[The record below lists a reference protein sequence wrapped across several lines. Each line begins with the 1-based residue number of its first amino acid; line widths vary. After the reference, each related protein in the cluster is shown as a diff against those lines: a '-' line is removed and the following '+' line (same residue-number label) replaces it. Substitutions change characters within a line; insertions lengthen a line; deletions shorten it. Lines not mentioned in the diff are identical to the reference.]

1 MKIRSI
7 FTLSPEINTILRRL
21 SAKTGL
27 KMSTIVEQGIK
38 LIQNKLDNNET
49 N

>member
-7 FTLSPEINTILRRL
+7 FTLSPEVVQLLQSL
-21 SAKTGL
+21 SKETGL

-38 LIQNKLDNNET
+38 KMGEKYEN
-49 N
+49 